1 MKTFLITFFLLL
13 SNTAIAAGMPC
24 QHRENYGTVKW
35 ISPVPY
41 WNSVRFQLTGGRTA
55 ASTNGVFSIPVPI
68 TDPLRLELFRQ
79 TVDILRDA
87 QASNRIVYVETTNCS
102 APTGMAVVSFI
113 QTGLF
118 TP

>member
-1 MKTFLITFFLLL
+1 MKTFLFAFALLL
-13 SNTAIAAGMPC
+13 STNIFAGMPC

-41 WNSVRFQLTGGRTA
+41 WNAVRFQLTGGKTA
-55 ASTNGVFSIPVPI
+55 ATTSGVFSLTVPV
-68 TDPLRLELFRQ
+68 TDPTKLELFRQ

-87 QASNRIVYVETTNCS
+87 QASNRVVYVETTNCS
-102 APTGMAVVSFI
+102 GPTTTALVSYV
-113 QTGLF
+113 QTGLY